1 VPPLVSVVAP
11 FYNQAAFARET
22 IESVLAQDYPHLQVI
37 ATDDGSS
44 DGTGDILREYEA
56 AHPDLVRAVL
66 VEENT
71 GIAGNMNRGLA
82 QVRGEL
88 VAWLGGDDVMLPG
101 KIARQVEAME
111 RRPDA
116 VACAHDA
123 EVFESESGRVLGRFT
138 ELYGGRPGVRE
149 GGIELQFDPTY
160 FMLPSATMFRMAAAP
175 PHGFDERL
183 RFGNDLLWQIELQRH
198 GPVIAVQDVLVRY
211 RRHGGNITSAR
222 ATHER
227 TLEEGLMTMA
237 IVLAR
242 YPELAK
248 LAHRRSAAFF
258 LAAAR
263 QARASGDHRLMARYL
278 GSAFRE
284 GGPIGTPR
292 MALRLADTRR
302 RRGGGTPD
310 AR

>member
-1 VPPLVSVVAP
+1 
-11 FYNQAAFARET
+11 
-22 IESVLAQDYPHLQVI
+22 
-37 ATDDGSS
+37 
-44 DGTGDILREYEA
+44 
-56 AHPDLVRAVL
+56 
-66 VEENT
+66 
-71 GIAGNMNRGLA
+71 
-82 QVRGEL
+82 
-88 VAWLGGDDVMLPG
+88 
-101 KIARQVEAME
+101 
-111 RRPDA
+111 

-138 ELYGGRPGVRE
+138 ELYGGRLGVRE

-175 PHGFDERL
+175 AHGFYERL

-211 RRHGGNITSAR
+211 RRHAGNITSAR

-237 IVLAR
+237 IVQAR

-248 LAHRRSAAFF
+248 LAHERSAAFF

-263 QARASGDHRLMARYL
+263 QAKGDRRLMVRYL
-278 GSAFRE
+278 RSALRE
-284 GGPIGTPR
+284 GGLIGTTR
-292 MALRLADTRR
+292 MAVRMADTRR
-302 RRGGGTPD
+302 RRGGDTPD
-310 AR
+310 AVPQDTY